1 MGDSNP
7 PPVSLNTKTASLWI
21 NFVKTEDSSA
31 SFAATWTAETITC
44 CSTVMLE
51 NFDEQTHRQGLFS
64 PMTDGTTHNGV
75 PVYAQQ
81 DGDQQMWYDGYW
93 AVGSD
98 YNGDMEFLARIKG
111 CSVLRMS

>member
-1 MGDSNP
+1 
-7 PPVSLNTKTASLWI
+7 
-21 NFVKTEDSSA
+21 
-31 SFAATWTAETITC
+31 
-44 CSTVMLE
+44 MLE

-98 YNGDMEFLARIKG
+98 YNGGYGILSKVVLKRIPILLYCMNITG
-111 CSVLRMS
+111 